1 MAELVKFKIGDVVN
15 RARIILRHSRKQIC
29 IICGEKR
36 WGVLIRPTSPKKLKD
51 SMICLEC
58 ITQIGLGMN
67 ITLADHNQ
75 FGFFNEEHIL
85 KAFKIR
91 ENLRCKTGKYYDT
104 QVKQDKDSKCP
115 YCEKIF
121 ASKGLGPHIRFK
133 HPEVVTESVST
144 PEPPV
149 EPKTEEN
156 AVETKQENTDGS

>member
-15 RARIILRHSRKQIC
+15 RAKIILLHSRKQTC

-51 SMICLEC
+51 TCICLEC

-67 ITLADHNQ
+67 IQMADNNQ
-75 FGFFNEEHIL
+75 FGFFNEGEIL

-91 ENLRCKTGKYYDT
+91 ENLRCKTGKYYNT
-104 QVKQDKDSKCP
+104 QVKQEKDCKCP
-115 YCEKIF
+115 YCDKVF

-133 HPEVVTESVST
+133 HPETLTEGVPV

-149 EPKTEEN
+149 EPKVEEN
-156 AVETKQENTDGS
+156 TVEPKQESTDGS